1 MERFDARIGHAAL
14 AWLVIAP
21 PLGYAVALT
30 ALAGGPT
37 GDDLTGG
44 RLLLLLGMAHGVPFA
59 ALAWMMTSV
68 AAQKKE
74 KILVIEDEADI
85 LELMLYNL
93 GREGYRAQGCQ
104 YRLADAAR
112 PPRCE
117 RGVVSVEVDAGKRRL
132 AIRVA
137 DPEACRAALSRA
149 MHGGVS
155 GLPALP
161 APASLSPPRSRLASA
176 RSWSLARPR
185 RRTCRSTPRCGA
197 RRPRGP

>member
-59 ALAWMMTSV
+59 ALAWMLTSV
-68 AAQKKE
+68 AANSIGSGKL
-74 KILVIEDEADI
+74 IAHSVVRD
-85 LELMLYNL
+85 
-93 GREGYRAQGCQ
+93 RE

-149 MHGGVS
+149 MHG
-155 GLPALP
+155 A
-161 APASLSPPRSRLASA
+161 
-176 RSWSLARPR
+176 
-185 RRTCRSTPRCGA
+185 
-197 RRPRGP
+197 